1 MNDLRERLE
10 REQYQVDSHAVAR
23 ALIER
28 LMAGKL
34 VLPPRPAR

>member
-1 MNDLRERLE
+1 MNDMRARLE
-10 REQYQVDSHAVAR
+10 REQYQVDSHAVAG

-28 LMAGKL
+28 LMAGRL